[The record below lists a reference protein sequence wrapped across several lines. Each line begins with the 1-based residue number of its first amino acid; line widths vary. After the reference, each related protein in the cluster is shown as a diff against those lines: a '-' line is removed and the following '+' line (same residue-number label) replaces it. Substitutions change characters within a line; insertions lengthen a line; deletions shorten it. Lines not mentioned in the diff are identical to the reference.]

1 MAQQFASAFY
11 SSDAWQKCRASY
23 MKKAGGLC
31 EICAAKGIITAA
43 EIVHHRVALNADN
56 IIDPSVTL
64 SWTNLCAV
72 CRNCHAELHGRPR
85 RYQVDKL
92 GRVIGKD

>member
-1 MAQQFASAFY
+1 
-11 SSDAWQKCRASY
+11 

-43 EIVHHRVALNADN
+43 EIVHHRVPLTAEN
-56 IIDPSVTL
+56 INDPSVTL
-64 SWTNLCAV
+64 NWTSLCAV
-72 CRNCHAELHGRPR
+72 CRQCHADLHGRPR

-92 GRVIGKD
+92 GRVIAKD